1 MKKKHDFRPYRDD
14 DFPELER
21 MILAL
26 YQEDPPGQKM
36 SRQKILRTVRE
47 LSAHPEKGGITLAQA
62 GDQVVGYA
70 IVIRYWSN
78 EYGGDI
84 ACIDELY
91 VKPAW
96 RGLGI
101 GASWFDQIA
110 GSGDYR
116 ALLLETTPA
125 NQRAREFYVRQ
136 GFGPMSNRRL
146 FKRLHPDK
154 PKRR

>member
-1 MKKKHDFRPYRDD
+1 MKKKHNFRSLRDD
-14 DFPELER
+14 DLPELER

-26 YQEDPPGQKM
+26 YQEDPPGQTM
-36 SRQKILRTVRE
+36 SLEKIRRTVQE
-47 LSAHPEKGGITLAQA
+47 LSAHPEKGDIALALA
-62 GDQVVGYA
+62 GDLVVGYA

-91 VKPAW
+91 VKPDW

-101 GASWFDQIA
+101 GASCLDHIA

-125 NQRAREFYVRQ
+125 NRRAREFYIRK

-146 FKRLHPDK
+146 FKRLFPDK
-154 PKRR
+154 AQRP